1 MVRRTPRFDAEIRQ
15 RQRRRRRRPVLAGVV
30 AVVVAVLALNLF
42 TSFPGRDAD
51 TRAATRNERAANGR
65 GPARA
70 AHAPESTSV
79 VVALA
84 PGDRATPVPPSFLG
98 LSTEYWSL
106 PGFAGHM
113 AAFARVLSMLHVPGD
128 GPVILR
134 VGGNSA
140 DHTIWAAR
148 LRRMPR
154 WVFELTPAW
163 LQAARMVVRRVG
175 VRLMLDLNL
184 ITDSPFAA
192 SRWARAAQADLPRR
206 SIAGFEI
213 GNEPDIY
220 SRSFWV
226 AWLSRRGLDA
236 SILPPDVTA
245 GGYAREFRAYSR
257 LLRRFAPRVPLL
269 GPEIAHPLRHA
280 SWVSSLVARA
290 HADLGMVT
298 AHQYPYTACT
308 APGSPT
314 YPTIARVLSEHAS
327 AGTAR
332 SLAAVIGDAHR
343 AGLPLLLTEVN
354 SVTCGGVTGV
364 SDTFA
369 TALWAP
375 DTLFEFLRAG
385 VDGVDVHVRTDAINA
400 AFAFKRGELVARPL
414 MYGLVMFR
422 RALGTDPRLVGV
434 QMRARRQMHVKVWAV
449 RVAGGGLRVLV
460 IDKGN
465 RAARVA
471 LRIAP
476 AGPASVQRLLSPSVA
491 ASSGVTLAGQ
501 SLDSRG
507 RWIGHRVVS
516 QLIPT
521 ADGYQL
527 TVPRYSAA
535 LVSVG
540 GTLASARHE
549 RARSQIAE
557 RTGPVRGGARYRA
570 AGGDART
577 RGLAA

>member
-1 MVRRTPRFDAEIRQ
+1 M
-15 RQRRRRRRPVLAGVV
+15 LAGAV
-30 AVVVAVLALNLF
+30 AIIAAALAVNLF

-51 TRAATRNERAANGR
+51 TRAATDGGRAAHRSGS
-65 GPARA
+65 ARA
-70 AHAPESTSV
+70 ATSV

-84 PGDRATPVPPSFLG
+84 PGSRPTPVPPSFLG

-113 AAFARVLSMLHVPGD
+113 AKFARVLSMLRVPGD
-128 GPVILR
+128 GPLILR

-148 LRRMPR
+148 LRTMPR

-163 LQAARMVVRRVG
+163 LQAARKIVRRAG

-184 ITDSPFAA
+184 ITDSPSAA
-192 SRWARAAQADLPRR
+192 SVWARAAEAELPRR

-220 SRSFWV
+220 SRSFWI
-226 AWLSRRGLDA
+226 AALSRRGLDA
-236 SILPPDVTA
+236 SILPPGLTP
-245 GGYAREFRAYSR
+245 GGYAREFGSYAR
-257 LLRRFAPRVPLL
+257 LLRRFAPGVPLL
-269 GPEIAHPLRHA
+269 GPEIAHPVRHA

-290 HADLGMVT
+290 RADLGMVT

-314 YPTIARVLSEHAS
+314 YPTIERVLSEHAS

-343 AGLPLLLTEVN
+343 AGLPFLLTEVN

-369 TALWAP
+369 TALWGP
-375 DTLFEFLRAG
+375 DTLFELLRAG

-400 AFAFKRGELVARPL
+400 AFAFKRGQLVARPL
-414 MYGLVMFR
+414 LYGLLMFR
-422 RALGTDPRLVGV
+422 RALGTDSSLVGV
-434 QMRARRQMHVKVWAV
+434 QVRARRQMHVKVWAV
-449 RVAGGGLRVLV
+449 KVTGGGLHVLV
-460 IDKGN
+460 IDKGG

-476 AGPASVQRLLSPSVA
+476 DGPAAVQRLLSPSVA
-491 ASSGVTLAGQ
+491 ATAGVTLAGQ
-501 SLDSRG
+501 SLDADG
-507 RWIGHRVVS
+507 RWVGHRVVS
-516 QLIPT
+516 QLLPS
-521 ADGYQL
+521 ADGYEL

-549 RARSQIAE
+549 RARPQVA
-557 RTGPVRGGARYRA
+557 
-570 AGGDART
+570 
-577 RGLAA
+577 

>member
-1 MVRRTPRFDAEIRQ
+1 M
-15 RQRRRRRRPVLAGVV
+15 
-30 AVVVAVLALNLF
+30 NLF

-51 TRAATRNERAANGR
+51 TRAATRNGRPAKSSGSAAA
-65 GPARA
+65 ARA
-70 AHAPESTSV
+70 PATSV

-84 PGDRATPVPPSFLG
+84 PGKRPTPVPPSFLG

-113 AAFARVLSMLHVPGD
+113 ATFARVLSMLHIPGD
-128 GPVILR
+128 GPLILR

-148 LRRMPR
+148 LRTMPR

-163 LQAARMVVRRVG
+163 LQAARKVVRRAG

-184 ITDSPFAA
+184 ITDSPSAA
-192 SRWARAAQADLPRR
+192 SVWARAAEADLPRA

-226 AWLSRRGLDA
+226 AALSRRGLDA
-236 SILPPDVTA
+236 SILPPGLTPD
-245 GGYAREFRAYSR
+245 GYAREFRSYAR
-257 LLRRFAPRVPLL
+257 LLSRFAPRVPLL
-269 GPEIAHPLRHA
+269 GPEIANPLRHA
-280 SWVSSLVARA
+280 SWVSSLVARTR
-290 HADLGMVT
+290 ADLGIVT
-298 AHQYPYTACT
+298 AHRYPYTACT
-308 APGSPT
+308 ATGSPN
-314 YPTIARVLSEHAS
+314 YPTIARLLSEHAS

-332 SLAAVIGDAHR
+332 SLASVIGDAHR
-343 AGLPLLLTEVN
+343 AGLPFRLTEVN
-354 SVTCGGVTGV
+354 SVTCGGVPGV

-375 DTLFEFLRAG
+375 DTLFELLRAG
-385 VDGVDVHVRTDAINA
+385 VDGVNVHVRTDAINA

-414 MYGLVMFR
+414 LYGLVMFR
-422 RALGTDPRLVGV
+422 RALGTDPSLVGV
-434 QMRARRQMHVKVWAV
+434 QIRARRQTHVKVWAV
-449 RVAGGGLRVLV
+449 AVAGGGLHVLV
-460 IDKGN
+460 IDKGG

-476 AGPASVQRLLSPSVA
+476 DGPAAVQRLLSPSVA
-491 ASSGVTLAGQ
+491 ATAGVTLAGQ
-501 SLDSRG
+501 SLDADG

-516 QLIPT
+516 QLLPS
-521 ADGYQL
+521 ADGYEL

-535 LVSVG
+535 LFSVG

-549 RARSQIAE
+549 RARPQVA
-557 RTGPVRGGARYRA
+557 
-570 AGGDART
+570 
-577 RGLAA
+577 